1 MEPNGKHEIH
11 TKTAGKDDN
20 PGPILTLE
28 VRIRMATLPPA
39 VRGLFVIGRCDRSCG
54 SNCDWIGSNMRHR
67 GRRRSQPEGAA
78 QLLRSMVGQLLHAT
92 GLALARLRYRIIRVI
107 IPLQP
112 SNRCLRFRLQ
122 VRLQQSDWGGG
133 QKNQSKLKLA
143 WRFAIRGT
151 NGELG

>member
-1 MEPNGKHEIH
+1 
-11 TKTAGKDDN
+11 
-20 PGPILTLE
+20 
-28 VRIRMATLPPA
+28 
-39 VRGLFVIGRCDRSCG
+39 
-54 SNCDWIGSNMRHR
+54 MRHR

-151 NGELG
+151 NGELGDDIRIRLEPGLILSLGMLRSKRARLRTLDVPLATRNRALDYLANLDTS